1 MPAFVTFEGVDGSGK
16 STQIEL
22 LTAHL
27 KSRGV
32 DFLLTREPGGT
43 PLGDQLRRILLD
55 PSNAG
60 MSLVTEAFLYAASR
74 TQLVQDVVRPALAAG
89 KLVLCD
95 RYVDSS
101 LAYQAH
107 AGGLP
112 PEFVWAINRIAT
124 GALRPD
130 LTILFDL
137 DPLEGARRR
146 EAKGEG
152 GPDRIEER
160 PGEYHRR
167 VREGYLALAKAE
179 PGRIRVIDSANT
191 VEAVHQQVVEAVYA
205 VLVAPAPPASSSKG

>member
-1 MPAFVTFEGVDGSGK
+1 MSAFITFEGVDGSGK

-43 PLGDQLRRILLD
+43 RLGDQLRQILLD
-55 PSNAG
+55 PSNVG

-74 TQLVQDVVRPALAAG
+74 AQLVQDVVRPALAAG

-101 LAYQAH
+101 LVYQAS
-107 AGGLP
+107 AGGLSQ
-112 PEFVWAINRIAT
+112 EFVQDINRIAT
-124 GALRPD
+124 GGLRPA

-137 DPLEGARRR
+137 DPREGARRR

-152 GPDRIEER
+152 GLDRIEER
-160 PGEYHRR
+160 SGEYHRR

-179 PGRIRVIDSANT
+179 PGRIRVIDSANSIQ
-191 VEAVHQQVVEAVYA
+191 AIHQQVVEAVYGH
-205 VLVAPAPPASSSKG
+205 LIR